1 MKGLYDDLVAAAI
14 AALKNAYCGASSTRF
29 GAAVLTESGNIYS
42 SGQYFSETY
51 TLTLHAEQAAL
62 AHAAAHG
69 EHKIT
74 AIACVSTED
83 SDKEKYCHPC
93 GVCKQLIYESYR
105 KGGATIKVIMANL
118 KGEYEIKDINE
129 IISHPWP
136 Y

>member
-14 AALKNAYCGASSTRF
+14 AALKNAYCGENSVRF
-29 GAAVLTESGNIYS
+29 GSAVLTESGNIYS
-42 SGQYFSETY
+42 SGQYFSDTY

-69 EHKIT
+69 EHKIV

-83 SDKEKYCHPC
+83 PHREKYCHPC
-93 GVCKQLIYESYR
+93 GMCKQLVYESYLR
-105 KGGATIKVIMANL
+105 SNATIKVVMANE
-118 KGEYEIKDINE
+118 KGLYETKDINE
-129 IISHPWP
+129 IINHPWP